1 MFQENYQGKKK
12 IYHSIIEKN
21 NLVIFPIFQ
30 NIPLEIKSNDQIKIP
45 IQNQIVNYKI
55 FRIIVLRDNIYE

>member
-1 MFQENYQGKKK
+1 MFQEDYQGKKK

-30 NIPLEIKSNDQIKIP
+30 NIPLEIKSDLN
-45 IQNQIVNYKI
+45 
-55 FRIIVLRDNIYE
+55 